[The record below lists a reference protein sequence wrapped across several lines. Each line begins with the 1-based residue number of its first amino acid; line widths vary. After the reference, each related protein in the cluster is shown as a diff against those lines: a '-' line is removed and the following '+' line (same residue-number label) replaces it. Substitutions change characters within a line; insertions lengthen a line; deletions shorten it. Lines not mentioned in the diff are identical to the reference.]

1 MNHTK
6 ERGLTMNLMFP
17 GRPHLS
23 WAIPILYF
31 LPIINHISLS
41 PTYKI
46 FWLLHLIPAMFLTFY
61 YGLRGG
67 LIGASL
73 SLVLCSLTEF
83 LYYNLGVAYTYENI
97 YSLIVYNSVNFMISI
112 GMGFLTDR
120 LKKQQQ
126 EIKNINQVL
135 LESNQRLKQNEEKI
149 RHLAYYDS
157 LTGLPNRHYFQEQ
170 LKEKLDAID
179 EQVDQQIAVMIV
191 DLDRF
196 KVINDTLGH
205 EFGDLLL
212 RQVAHRLTSSLGNDE
227 IICRQGGDEFFILL
241 GDTSAEETKLRAEH
255 ILWSISFPY
264 MINDHELY
272 VTPSI
277 GISFYPQDGTS
288 SDELLKHADS
298 ALYRAKELGKNRY
311 HFFTEDM
318 DGQNS
323 KRLQLESGLRRALD
337 KKEFKVYYQPKVDIR
352 TGEWIATEALLR
364 WNHTKLGA
372 IPPDQ
377 FIPLAEETGLIVPIG
392 EWVIRE
398 ACKQNKKWQDEG
410 YGPLTVCVNISTRQF
425 LQDRLLRVIESALE
439 ESGLPPQ
446 YLNLEITESVA
457 MTDVD
462 RCIEKL
468 NQLRSLGVRLSLD
481 DFGTGFSSLSYLKRF
496 PIDILKIDQSFIQD
510 MLRDTQ
516 DAAIVRTII
525 NVALNLNLIVT
536 AEGVET
542 SDHLEFLA
550 NEGCQEA
557 QGYYFS
563 RPLPAYELEEKLPK
577 KPVSL

>member
-1 MNHTK
+1 
-6 ERGLTMNLMFP
+6 MNLMFP